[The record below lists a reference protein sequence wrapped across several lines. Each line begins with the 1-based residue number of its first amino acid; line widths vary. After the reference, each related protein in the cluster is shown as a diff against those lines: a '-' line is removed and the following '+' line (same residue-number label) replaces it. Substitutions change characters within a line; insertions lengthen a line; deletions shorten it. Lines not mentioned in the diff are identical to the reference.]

1 VVEEGVNTAAEV
13 EQSLML
19 LEKSNLLGT
28 VYNKARQT
36 KHLPY

>member
-1 VVEEGVNTAAEV
+1 VEEGVNTPAEI

-28 VYNKARQT
+28 VYNKARQVR
-36 KHLPY
+36 HSPY